1 MNNTWLIKSFSF
13 RELVEVAKSHFACV
27 DLVELLGILF
37 LILAC
42 ELICDVTVY
51 DFLTLDSH
59 GCSLLLF
66 VPVVAAHYS
75 CYGAWTVL
83 DAVIPVTPVVICDNI
98 FC

>member
-1 MNNTWLIKSFSF
+1 M
-13 RELVEVAKSHFACV
+13 
-27 DLVELLGILF
+27 
-37 LILAC
+37 AC

-59 GCSLLLF
+59 GSSLLLF

-98 FC
+98 FCQWRAQIFANGPVLLNDLTLQVAVFIEDFEAF